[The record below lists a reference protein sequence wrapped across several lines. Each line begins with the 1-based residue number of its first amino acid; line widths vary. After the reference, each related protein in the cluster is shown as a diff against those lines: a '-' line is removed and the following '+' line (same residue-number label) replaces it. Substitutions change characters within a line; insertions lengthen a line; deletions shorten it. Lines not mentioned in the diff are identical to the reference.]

1 MYGVYYIMDHITY
14 VLKLICKFLLL
25 QDYTNFLSY
34 VCKAYQGTD
43 APQICTEASF
53 LSTVREVEAKTKHS
67 FCAKERVM
75 PTLETIRSTITS
87 WMNFVGAV

>member
-1 MYGVYYIMDHITY
+1 V
-14 VLKLICKFLLL
+14 L
-25 QDYTNFLSY
+25 QDYRNFLSY
-34 VCKAYQGTD
+34 ICKAYQGTD
-43 APQICTEASF
+43 APQICTGASF

-75 PTLETIRSTITS
+75 PALEKIRSTITS